1 MIMPA
6 SAVPSRLAP
15 GAPSIRIAVLG
26 AGRIGRVHAHN
37 VASTPGCT
45 LVGIADPIATA
56 AAELA
61 DRYGGRAEADPAA
74 FITDDGIDAVVIGTP
89 TGTHVDLMLQA
100 ARHGKAVL
108 CEKPIDLD
116 LGRALEAATEVE
128 RLGARVMVAF
138 NRRFDPSA
146 AALRQAIDDGGIGDV
161 RQIVISSRDPA
172 PPSAEY
178 IRHSGGIF
186 RDMAIHDFDMARF
199 LLPDEPV
206 EVVAMAGCLVDP
218 AIADLGDSDT
228 AMILLR
234 TRSGRQC
241 HINCCR
247 QAAYGHDQRLE
258 IFGSRGMLLNDNLRA
273 HTVRRYDR
281 DRTES
286 RERLVEFF
294 LERYEQAYRNE
305 LLEFVGCVAA
315 ARPMPV
321 TVRDGIQALRIA
333 DAAERSARTGRSV
346 QVEIT

>member
-1 MIMPA
+1 MIR
-6 SAVPSRLAP
+6 V
-15 GAPSIRIAVLG
+15 AVLG

-37 VASTPGCT
+37 VATTLGCT
-45 LVGIADPIATA
+45 LVGVADPFGTA
-56 AAELA
+56 AAELVG
-61 DRYGGRAEADPAA
+61 RYGGRAEADPSA
-74 FITDDGIDAVVIGTP
+74 FITDQGVDAVVIGTP
-89 TGTHVDLMLQA
+89 TGTHVELMLQA
-100 ARHGKAVL
+100 VRHGKSVL

-116 LGRALEAATEVE
+116 TGRAVAAAAEVE
-128 RLGARVMVAF
+128 RLDGRVMIAF
-138 NRRFDPSA
+138 NRRFDPTA
-146 AALRQAIDDGGIGDV
+146 AALRQAIDDGGIGEV
-161 RQIVISSRDPA
+161 RQIVISSRDPE
-172 PPSAEY
+172 PPAADY

-206 EVVAMAGCLVDP
+206 EVVAMASCLVDP
-218 AIADLGDSDT
+218 GIADLGDSDT

-273 HTVRRYDR
+273 NTVRRYDR
-281 DRTES
+281 DRTDS

-305 LLEFVGCVAA
+305 LRAFVRCVDAGG
-315 ARPMPV
+315 PMPV

-333 DAAERSARTGRSV
+333 EAAERSARSGRSV
-346 QVEIT
+346 ELDVA

>member
-1 MIMPA
+1 MTR
-6 SAVPSRLAP
+6 V
-15 GAPSIRIAVLG
+15 AVLG
-26 AGRIGRVHAHN
+26 AGRIGRVHARN
-37 VASTPGCT
+37 VATTSGCT
-45 LVGIADPIATA
+45 LVGVADPVGNA
-56 AAELA
+56 AAALT
-61 DRYGGRAEADPAA
+61 DRYGGRAETDASA
-74 FITDDGIDAVVIGTP
+74 FITDGGVDAVVIGTP
-89 TGTHVDLMLQA
+89 TDTHVDLMLQA
-100 ARHGKAVL
+100 ARHGKAIL

-116 LGRALEAATEVE
+116 LGRALAAAGEVE

-146 AALRQAIDDGGIGDV
+146 AALRRGIDEGEVGDV
-161 RQIVISSRDPA
+161 RQVVISSRDPE
-172 PPSAEY
+172 PPPADY

-206 EVVAMAGCLVDP
+206 EVVAMASCLVDP
-218 AIADLGDSDT
+218 GIGALGDSDT

-258 IFGSRGMLLNDNLRA
+258 IFGSAGMLLNDNLRA
-273 HTVRRYDR
+273 NTVRRYDG

-286 RERLVEFF
+286 RERLLEFF

-305 LLEFVGCVAA
+305 LAEFVRCVDAGTK
-315 ARPMPV
+315 MPV

-333 DAAERSARTGRSV
+333 DAAEASVRTGGPVRIEV
-346 QVEIT
+346 T

>member
-1 MIMPA
+1 MIR
-6 SAVPSRLAP
+6 V
-15 GAPSIRIAVLG
+15 AVLG

-37 VASTPGCT
+37 VATTPGCT
-45 LVGIADPIATA
+45 LVGVADPFGTA
-56 AAELA
+56 AAELVG
-61 DRYGGRAEADPAA
+61 RYGGRAEADPSA
-74 FITDDGIDAVVIGTP
+74 FITDQGVDAVVIGTP
-89 TGTHVDLMLQA
+89 TGTHVELMLQA
-100 ARHGKAVL
+100 VRHGKSVL

-116 LGRALEAATEVE
+116 TGRAVAAAAEVE
-128 RLGARVMVAF
+128 RLDGRVMIAF
-138 NRRFDPSA
+138 NRRFDPTA
-146 AALRQAIDDGGIGDV
+146 AALRQAIDDGGIGEV
-161 RQIVISSRDPA
+161 RQIVISSRDPE
-172 PPSAEY
+172 PPAADY

-206 EVVAMAGCLVDP
+206 EVVAMASCLVDP
-218 AIADLGDSDT
+218 GIADLGDSDT

-273 HTVRRYDR
+273 NTVRRYDR
-281 DRTES
+281 DRTDS

-305 LLEFVGCVAA
+305 LRAFVRCVDAGG
-315 ARPMPV
+315 PMPV

-333 DAAERSARTGRSV
+333 EAAERSARSGRSV
-346 QVEIT
+346 ELDVA

>member
-1 MIMPA
+1 MTMPA
-6 SAVPSRLAP
+6 SADPSRLAP
-15 GAPSIRIAVLG
+15 DAPPVRVAVLG

-37 VASTPGCT
+37 VATTPGCT
-45 LVGIADPIATA
+45 LVGIADPVGTA
-56 AAELA
+56 AASLTQ
-61 DRYGGRAEADPAA
+61 RYGGRPEADPSA
-74 FITDDGIDAVVIGTP
+74 FITDESVDAVVIGTP
-89 TGTHVDLMLQA
+89 TDTHVELMLQA

-108 CEKPIDLD
+108 CEKPIDLEI
-116 LGRALEAATEVE
+116 GRALAAAAEVE

-146 AALRQAIDDGGIGDV
+146 AALRQAIDEGGIGEV
-161 RQIVISSRDPA
+161 RQVVISSRDPE
-172 PPSAEY
+172 PPPAGY

-206 EVVAMAGCLVDP
+206 EVVAMASCLVDP
-218 AIADLGDSDT
+218 GIGALGDSDT

-273 HTVRRYDR
+273 STVRRYDR
-281 DRTES
+281 DRTDS
-286 RERLVEFF
+286 RERLLEFF

-305 LLEFVGCVAA
+305 LRAFVGCVAA
-315 ARPMPV
+315 GRPMPV

-333 DAAERSARTGRSV
+333 DAAERSVRTGRSV
-346 QVEIT
+346 QVETA

>member
-1 MIMPA
+1 MT
-6 SAVPSRLAP
+6 
-15 GAPSIRIAVLG
+15 RIAVLG
-26 AGRIGRVHAHN
+26 AGRIGRVHAGN
-37 VASTPGCT
+37 VATTPGCT
-45 LVGIADPIATA
+45 LVGVADPFGTA
-56 AAELA
+56 AARLT
-61 DRYGGRAEADPAA
+61 DQFGGRAEADPLA
-74 FITDDGIDAVVIGTP
+74 FIADPEVDAVIIGTP
-89 TGTHVDLMLQA
+89 TATHVDLMLHA
-100 ARHGKAVL
+100 ARRGKAVL

-116 LGRALEAATEVE
+116 IGRAVAAADEVE

-138 NRRFDPSA
+138 NRRFDPTA
-146 AALRQAIDDGGIGDV
+146 RALRQAIDDDAIGDV
-161 RQIVISSRDPA
+161 RQVVISSRDPA
-172 PPSAEY
+172 PPPADY
-178 IRHSGGIF
+178 IRQSGGIF

-206 EVVAMAGCLVDP
+206 EVLAMAGCLVDP
-218 AIADLGDSDT
+218 AIAGLGDSDT

-273 HTVRRYDR
+273 NTVRRFDQ
-281 DRTES
+281 DRTDS

-305 LLEFVGCVAA
+305 LRDFARCVDAGE
-315 ARPMPV
+315 PMPV

-333 DAAERSARTGRSV
+333 DAAEESARTGRSV
-346 QVEIT
+346 AVETS